1 LVSHHGHDHGGAA
14 RAGARH
20 LRPLVVSFI
29 LIVAFL
35 GVQVTVGIVS
45 GSLALLSDAGHM
57 ATDALGLGMAAAAIH
72 AASTARAHPQ
82 RTFGLYRLEIMAAL
96 ANAVLL
102 FAVAGYVGYEAVVRL
117 NVGRD
122 VASTPVLVV
131 GAIGLGV
138 NCVAFVMMRAGA
150 SESLNLRGAYLE
162 VLSDMLGSIGVVV
175 GAIVWGITG
184 WEWVDPVIGVAIALF
199 ILPRAWRLG
208 REAMRVL
215 LQAAPAG
222 LDLPALQTDIA
233 AIDGVVDVHDLHV
246 WTLTS
251 EMEVVTAHLVVT
263 TGTETHGVLDR
274 ARALLA
280 EGYGITH
287 ATFQVEPDDHRGCEE
302 MTW

>member
-1 LVSHHGHDHGGAA
+1 
-14 RAGARH
+14 
-20 LRPLVVSFI
+20 
-29 LIVAFL
+29 
-35 GVQVTVGIVS
+35 
-45 GSLALLSDAGHM
+45 
-57 ATDALGLGMAAAAIH
+57 
-72 AASTARAHPQ
+72 
-82 RTFGLYRLEIMAAL
+82 
-96 ANAVLL
+96 
-102 FAVAGYVGYEAVVRL
+102 
-117 NVGRD
+117 
-122 VASTPVLVV
+122 VLVV